1 MEWARNEKNKP
12 LEGIKPTKMNINLE
26 KHDVGLILDALE
38 SYQQDI
44 EHGKKNGNAYVWTEE
59 EVGNLVNYLN
69 NTFEETMTK
78 INMTIEI
85 EAVLPEDVSVEEF
98 MDFLSVQSYDSVKI
112 NILNSDILS
121 VEKTND

>member
-1 MEWARNEKNKP
+1 
-12 LEGIKPTKMNINLE
+12 MNINLN
-26 KHDVGLILDALE
+26 KQNVVLILDALE
-38 SYQQDI
+38 SYKQDI
-44 EHGKKNGNAYVWTEE
+44 EHGNKNGNAYVWTEE

-121 VEKTND
+121 VEKNND

>member
-1 MEWARNEKNKP
+1 MTID
-12 LEGIKPTKMNINLE
+12 LD

-44 EHGKKNGNAYVWTEE
+44 EHGNKNGNAYVWTEE

>member
-1 MEWARNEKNKP
+1 
-12 LEGIKPTKMNINLE
+12 MNINLD
-26 KHDVGLILDALE
+26 KHNIVLILDALE

-44 EHGKKNGNAYVWTEE
+44 EHGRKNGNAYVWTEE
-59 EVGNLVNYLN
+59 EVRNLVNYLN